1 MVSVQLLCVRWDSN
15 SHGFL
20 FTAKPY
26 REVQEKVAKLLEGR
40 FLVGHALHNDASAL
54 LLTHPRKK
62 TRDTQLYA
70 PFRSGGRN
78 SRPALRKLV
87 QKELGLT
94 IQEGEHSSVR
104 FTGFIGGS
112 DT

>member
-1 MVSVQLLCVRWDSN
+1 MLLFV
-15 SHGFL
+15 
-20 FTAKPY
+20 AKPF

-40 FLVGHALHNDASAL
+40 FLVGHALHNDLSAL
-54 LLTHPRKK
+54 LLKHSRTK

-78 SRPALRKLV
+78 SRPALRKIV

-104 FTGFIGGS
+104 FIG
-112 DT
+112 

>member
-1 MVSVQLLCVRWDSN
+1 M
-15 SHGFL
+15 
-20 FTAKPY
+20 
-26 REVQEKVAKLLEGR
+26 QERVAKLLEGR
-40 FLVGHALHNDASAL
+40 FLVGHALHNDLSAL
-54 LLTHPRKK
+54 LLTHPPKK

-104 FTGFIGGS
+104 FTGFVDGRGAQHLPPVDRRPSNDGS
-112 DT
+112 LPSAQE